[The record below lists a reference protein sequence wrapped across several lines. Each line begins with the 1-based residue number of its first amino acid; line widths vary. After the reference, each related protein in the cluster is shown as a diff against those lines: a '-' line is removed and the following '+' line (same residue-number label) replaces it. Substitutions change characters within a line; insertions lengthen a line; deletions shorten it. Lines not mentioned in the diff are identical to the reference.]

1 MRHQVMTRR
10 VHAPIAAGLLALVAL
25 SACASPEADGVAAA
39 ATRFA
44 AFSAT
49 APDKACLLLAPGT
62 RRELEDSS
70 KSRCGKALPE
80 QKLPG
85 SARITAVD
93 VAGDSARVVTASQTL
108 FLARFDAGWKV
119 TAAGCKQVTADDA
132 KPYTC
137 LVKGS

>member
-1 MRHQVMTRR
+1 MRHQGMTRR
-10 VHAPIAAGLLALVAL
+10 VRVPLAVGLLALVAL
-25 SACASPEADGVAAA
+25 SACASPEADGAATA

-44 AFSAT
+44 AFSST
-49 APDKACLLLAPGT
+49 SPDKACLLLAPGT

-70 KSRCGKALPE
+70 KSRCVKALPE
-80 QKLPG
+80 QKLPV
-85 SARITAVD
+85 SARVTGVD

-119 TAAGCKQVTADDA
+119 TAAGCKRVTPDDA